1 MLIANL
7 NSLTAALKLMAVHCS
22 NPNSYAKSLLKNEQ
36 AAEFLTQV
44 SRVETSS
51 DKGLHA
57 KSDDRS
63 VLAQY
68 LLYRF

>member
-7 NSLTAALKLMAVHCS
+7 SSLLAALKLIAAHCS
-22 NPNSYAKSLLKNEQ
+22 NPNSYAESLLRNEHAVKLRTQ
-36 AAEFLTQV
+36 ATSL
-44 SRVETSS
+44 ETSL

-57 KSDDRS
+57 KNDGQS

>member
-1 MLIANL
+1 MRIANL
-7 NSLTAALKLMAVHCS
+7 NSLTAALKLIAVHCS
-22 NPNSYAKSLLKNEQ
+22 NPNSYAESLLRNEH
-36 AAEFLTQV
+36 APETRAQV
-44 SRVETSS
+44 TYVETSS

-57 KSDDRS
+57 KRDSQS